1 MRNFYLLVLLIFS
14 NLIYSQRINPED
26 VILICSNQEI
36 VGETPQNTIYNNLL
50 TECSGPFS
58 PLTSSLALFFVEIE
72 SGSTFTFTISPQG
85 PIDYDFAS
93 WQNPDFANLGLSD
106 RGSQNDGVNTALY
119 DIGLSLTE
127 TMVCETPGARPG
139 TGAATVPGFVRYY
152 DVEPGD
158 GILIAI
164 NRWSP
169 EDAGFTL
176 SFGGDAVLNCDIL
189 GKTYEKC
196 DLDHDKKESFNLQSI
211 KDEINNINNT
221 FIIDFFE
228 SIDDARDV
236 NATDILA
243 SPYVVN
249 VEDHTKKIYARFKR
263 SNGLYVKTIEITLI
277 TNETPKVPEDAL
289 KDALC
294 YQEIK
299 DGKKVATFDLTK
311 FEAQIAEDHINPIT
325 FTYFEPTAQEG
336 EMRPIT
342 NPTAFKTS
350 GQTIVAIH
358 MEINGKCPVETT
370 LSLTVNDLG
379 VEPTSFTYSEF
390 CGIEAEKGI
399 LYNLNQTIPFLLQ
412 NKEKEKFNLQF
423 FTNRQDAEEN
433 SNEIEDPSKYL
444 VPYDQVQTITVK
456 ISDDNTC
463 FTFSEITLNAI
474 PRFRIEDQL
483 NTACK
488 PYQLPSLP
496 EGYSYYLKANA
507 EGETLEGNTPE
518 TTFYGPKTIYIHAKK
533 EYDLPAL
540 NTCTFEDSF
549 TITTEGCMIPKG
561 ISPNGDGKN
570 DYWDLTPYGV
580 LNLKIFNRYGVEV
593 YKKTGGYI
601 KEWHGQSNGNTKLPS
616 GTYWYYF
623 EGLTGVYTGWIELIY

>member
-1 MRNFYLLVLLIFS
+1 MKNFYLLVLLIFS

-36 VGETPQNTIYNNLL
+36 VGETPQNTIYNDLL
-50 TECSGPFS
+50 TGCSGPFS

-93 WQNPDFANLGLSD
+93 WQNPDFTNLGLSD
-106 RGSQNDGVNTALY
+106 RGSQNDGVNTRLY

-127 TMVCETPGARPG
+127 TMTCEAPGVQPG

-152 DVEPGD
+152 DVQPGD

-196 DLDHDKKESFNLQSI
+196 DLDHDKKEAFDLQLI
-211 KDEINNINNT
+211 RDEINNINNT

-228 SIDDARDV
+228 SITDARDI
-236 NATDILA
+236 NATNSLP
-243 SPYVVN
+243 SPYVVS

-277 TNETPKVPEDAL
+277 ANEQPKVPEEAL

-299 DGKKVATFDLTK
+299 EGKKVATFDLTK
-311 FEAQIAEDHINPIT
+311 FEEQLSEGHINPIT
-325 FTYFEPTAQEG
+325 FTYLEPVGDA
-336 EMRPIT
+336 MRPIT
-342 NPTAFKTS
+342 NPTAFITS
-350 GQTIVAIH
+350 GQKIVIH
-358 MEINGKCPVETT
+358 MDINDKCSAETT
-370 LSLTVNDLG
+370 LTLTVNDLG
-379 VEPTSFTYSEF
+379 IEPISLTYSEL
-390 CGIEAEKGI
+390 CGIETATGI
-399 LYNLNQTIPFLLQ
+399 QYNLNQTIPFLLQ
-412 NKEKEKFNLQF
+412 NKDKEKFNLQF
-423 FTNRQDAEEN
+423 FTSRQEAENE
-433 SNEIEDPSKYL
+433 SNEIEDPTKHL

-463 FTFSEITLNAI
+463 FTFSEITLNAM
-474 PRFRIEDQL
+474 PRFRIENQIS
-483 NTACK
+483 TTCT
-488 PYQLPSLP
+488 PYPLPNLP

-507 EGETLEGNTPE
+507 EGETLEGNNPDHIY
-518 TTFYGPKTIYIHAKK
+518 YGPKTIYIHAKK

-540 NTCTFEDSF
+540 NDCTFEDSF
-549 TITTEGCMIPKG
+549 TITTEGCIIPKG

-570 DYWDLTPYGV
+570 DFWDLTPYGV

-593 YKKTGGYI
+593 YTKKGGY
-601 KEWHGQSNGNTKLPS
+601 KNEWYGQSNGNSKLPS

>member
-1 MRNFYLLVLLIFS
+1 MKYFYLLILALCS
-14 NLIYSQRINPED
+14 NLIHSQRINPED
-26 VILICSNQEI
+26 VILVCSNQQI
-36 VGETPQNTIYNNLL
+36 VGQTPQNTAYNNLY
-50 TECSGPFS
+50 TSCSDIFS

-85 PIDYDFAS
+85 PVDYDFAS
-93 WQNPDFANLGLSD
+93 WQNPDFNNLGLSD

-127 TMVCETPGARPG
+127 TMLCEGPGVRPG

-152 DVEPGD
+152 DVQPGD

-196 DLDHDKKESFNLQSI
+196 DINHDKKEVFDLQPI
-211 KDEINNINNT
+211 KEEINNINNT

-228 SIDDARDV
+228 SIDDARNV
-236 NATDILA
+236 NATNILP
-243 SPYVVN
+243 SPYTVS
-249 VEDHTKKIYARFKR
+249 VEDYIKKIYARFKR
-263 SNGLYVKTIEITLI
+263 SNGLFVKTIEITLI
-277 TNETPKVPEDAL
+277 ANETPKVPDEAL

-294 YQEIK
+294 YQEVIA
-299 DGKKVATFDLTK
+299 GKNVATFDLTK
-311 FEAQIAEDHINPIT
+311 FETQLSEGHINPIT
-325 FTYFEPTAQEG
+325 FSYWEQVNGLPQQIA
-336 EMRPIT
+336 

-350 GQTIVAIH
+350 GQPITIH

-370 LSLTVNDLG
+370 LTLTVNDLG
-379 VEPTSFTYSEF
+379 IEPTSFVYSEF
-390 CGIEAEKGI
+390 CGIETETGI
-399 LYNLNQTIPFLLQ
+399 MYNLEQTIPILLQ
-412 NKEKEKFNLQF
+412 NKDKDPFKLQF
-423 FTNRQDAEEN
+423 FTSLQDAENEN
-433 SNEIEDPSKYL
+433 NEIVDPARYL
-444 VPYDQVQTITVK
+444 LPYDQVQTLTVR
-456 ISDDNTC
+456 ISDDNSC
-463 FTFSEITLNAI
+463 FTYSEITLNAK
-474 PRFRIEDQL
+474 PRFRIADQV
-483 NTACK
+483 NTDCT
-488 PYQLPSLP
+488 PFLLPSLP
-496 EGYSYYLKANA
+496 EGYTYYLKANA
-507 EGETLEGNTPE
+507 EGESLDQMAAPHL
-518 TTFYGPKTIYIHAKK
+518 FYGPKTIYIHAKK
-533 EYDLPAL
+533 EYDQPTL
-540 NTCTFEDSF
+540 NVCTFEDSF
-549 TITTEGCMIPKG
+549 TITTEGCIIPKG

-593 YKKTGGYI
+593 YKKTGGY
-601 KEWHGQSNGNTKLPS
+601 KNEWYGQSNGNTKLPS